1 MRCCVD
7 LVRFVLFL
15 ANLLSCLGFIALISG
30 TVYVLLRGEDTFIGQ
45 RIEPDLNVGN
55 PTAIYF
61 TIIIIILVVS
71 SFLTLFTFL
80 GCCGTAYKSSC
91 MIGSFIVILFV
102 LFGGSVGGLIFLH
115 YQYGSQAIK
124 EILEQELSRSVS
136 GYRLDAVLTPLFW
149 NWLLATAQC
158 CGVGQEGWTVWK
170 TAQLKD
176 KWTIPEACCRPEFPD
191 CMYEPSVESAHL
203 TDCVPGILGP
213 VQMVAYGLPSLM
225 LVTLLFA
232 FIVAASVN
240 RQERRKVE
248 TRPYHSH
255 SQYSV
260 GAEEDFQHQSYASAP
275 ENPPYNPQFE
285 LSHHRDVGMYPV
297 GTVPPP
303 HHHHHQATTPLL
315 HDAPPSYNEIFI
327 RGK

>member
-15 ANLLSCLGFIALISG
+15 ANLLSCLAFIALISG
-30 TVYVLLRGEDTFIGQ
+30 TVYVLLRGEDTFLGQ
-45 RIEPDLNVGN
+45 RIEPDLNASN

-61 TIIIIILVVS
+61 TIIIIVLVVAA
-71 SFLTLFTFL
+71 FLTLFTFL

-102 LFGGSVGGLIFLH
+102 LFGGSVGGLVFLH
-115 YQYGSQAIK
+115 YQYGSQAVK
-124 EILEQELSRSVS
+124 ELLEQELARSVS
-136 GYRLDAVLTPLFW
+136 GYRRDAVLTPLFW
-149 NWLLATAQC
+149 NWLLGAAQC
-158 CGVGQEGWTVWK
+158 CGVGEEEGWAVWK

-176 KWTIPEACCRPEFPD
+176 KWRVPAACCRPEFPD
-191 CMYEPSVESAHL
+191 CMYEPGVESAYL
-203 TDCVPGILGP
+203 TDCVPHLVAP
-213 VQMVAYGLPSLM
+213 AQLLAYGLPSFM
-225 LVTLLFA
+225 FVTLVCA

-240 RQERRKVE
+240 KQQRRKVE

-255 SQYSV
+255 SQYSI
-260 GAEEDFQHQSYASAP
+260 GADEDFQHQSYTT

-285 LSHHRDVGMYPV
+285 MNHHRDVGLYPV

-303 HHHHHQATTPLL
+303 HHHHLATTPLL